1 MKWQSDDISVICMK
15 PKAFRG
21 HPEYS
26 PRLDTQ
32 ALFARLAFEYSLD
45 DTSLF
50 SGVSQVRPGTIETWS
65 LDSNGRAVLTG
76 VAHYSVIK
84 NRPNKEWNPNN
95 APELL
100 HSLRLGL
107 ADRLNSDV
115 PVGLVLSG
123 GLDSSMVAALAKDAS
138 EIAGKPVPKC
148 WTVSENEDNP
158 DYQAAVEVAKSLD
171 LDHHCWTLDED
182 VFWKRLPSLSWAGED
197 LDLTVLFFQ
206 PLFEEMSKE
215 VKVGICGQGADEIHA
230 GYPRHANLSNHSNLV
245 SQRLNLLIVP
255 SRWSFLGLLSEND
268 VCPDN
273 RGLLLLLKLKMCFSI
288 YKIHWILK
296 CLEVN

>member
-1 MKWQSDDISVICMK
+1 MWGFALWDPRYRELILCRDEFGIKPLMKWQSDDGSLLFASEA
-15 PKAFRG
+15 KAFRG

-32 ALFARLAFEYSLD
+32 ALLLD
-45 DTSLF
+45 LHSNILLMIPHF

-115 PVGLVLSG
+115 PVGIVLSG

-158 DYQAAVEVAKSLD
+158 DYQAAVEVAKSLI
-171 LDHHCWTLDED
+171 
-182 VFWKRLPSLSWAGED
+182 
-197 LDLTVLFFQ
+197 LTII
-206 PLFEEMSKE
+206 
-215 VKVGICGQGADEIHA
+215 VG
-230 GYPRHANLSNHSNLV
+230 L
-245 SQRLNLLIVP
+245 
-255 SRWSFLGLLSEND
+255 
-268 VCPDN
+268 
-273 RGLLLLLKLKMCFSI
+273 
-288 YKIHWILK
+288 
-296 CLEVN
+296 